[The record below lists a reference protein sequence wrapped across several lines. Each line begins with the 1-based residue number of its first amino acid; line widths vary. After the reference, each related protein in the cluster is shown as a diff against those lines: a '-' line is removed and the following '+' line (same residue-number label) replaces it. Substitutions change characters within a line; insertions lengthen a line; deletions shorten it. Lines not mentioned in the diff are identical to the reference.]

1 VGRRIAAFLKHF
13 GNPPLYNP
21 AFGTNH
27 TLPAPIKAFP
37 RFQTIFLNTC

>member
-1 VGRRIAAFLKHF
+1 MKVLAFAIFGRA
-13 GNPPLYNP
+13 GSNP

-27 TLPAPIKAFP
+27 TFPAPIKAFP